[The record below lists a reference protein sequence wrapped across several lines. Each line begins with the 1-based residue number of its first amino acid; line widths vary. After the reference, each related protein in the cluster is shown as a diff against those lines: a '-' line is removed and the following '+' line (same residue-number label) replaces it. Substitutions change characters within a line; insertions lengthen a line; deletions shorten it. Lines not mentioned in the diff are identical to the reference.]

1 MHYSAG
7 GKTDSLINNPLLCE
21 STNVS
26 SEFLIQFSIYLI
38 NALLYFGLLSFST
51 GKNQI
56 CSKDS
61 NKFQL
66 LMQTICL
73 FLNSLYVNEQII
85 SQNRKQNRTSQTL
98 QM

>member
-1 MHYSAG
+1 MS
-7 GKTDSLINNPLLCE
+7 PLMCHL
-21 STNVS
+21 N
-26 SEFLIQFSIYLI
+26 SISIFPHLI
-38 NALLYFGLLSFST
+38 NALLHFGLLRFST

-61 NKFQL
+61 NKLQF

-73 FLNSLYVNEQII
+73 FLNSLHVNEQNV